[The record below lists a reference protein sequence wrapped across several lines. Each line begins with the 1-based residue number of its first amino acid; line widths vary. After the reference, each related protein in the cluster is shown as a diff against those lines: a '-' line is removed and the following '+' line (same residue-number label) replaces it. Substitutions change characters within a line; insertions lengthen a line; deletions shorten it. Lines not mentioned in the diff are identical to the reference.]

1 MNQADPETVK
11 AFVIAGHH
19 DLEKVKAI
27 LEENPTLLEAKA
39 PWNETALQAACHMGR
54 RDIAAWLLERGAQ
67 PDLCCWAAMGEV
79 EKVRQALEADPESA
93 SYRGVHG
100 MSVLMHAA
108 FGGSLEVAKL
118 LLDYGADTVNEPDG
132 ASSPLHGA
140 AMRGD
145 KALVQL
151 LLEHGARKDA
161 KGFDG
166 KTPAEVAQEAGNA
179 EVARLLSS

>member
-1 MNQADPETVK
+1 
-11 AFVIAGHH
+11 
-19 DLEKVKAI
+19 
-27 LEENPTLLEAKA
+27 
-39 PWNETALQAACHMGR
+39 
-54 RDIAAWLLERGAQ
+54 
-67 PDLCCWAAMGEV
+67 
-79 EKVRQALEADPESA
+79 
-93 SYRGVHG
+93 
-100 MSVLMHAA
+100 MHAA

-166 KTPAEVAQEAGNA
+166 KTPAEVAQ
-179 EVARLLSS
+179 